1 MKYLNIDEKELFKN
15 NSYYTAKEI
24 DTQTSVW
31 RKTIKIFEE
40 NKEKIEKF
48 LKSIGDDYITVFTGA
63 GTSEYIGNILEPIL
77 NRMGANEFRSIAT
90 TDIVN
95 NPNQYLR
102 NRKTLLVS
110 FARSGNSPESLATI
124 NIANKVIDNIYHL
137 FITCNEEGKLALIE
151 QNENICTILLPK
163 ESNDLGF
170 AMTSSFSSM
179 LMMALLIFH
188 NDTTPESL
196 NDMISLI
203 DRGKD
208 DKILL
213 LKSLAFGSQDRII
226 FLGSGEFKGLAQE
239 LSLKVMELTAGKVVS
254 KYDSTLGFR
263 HGPKAILNDKT
274 IVFTLLNPDLYAR
287 GYDLDLLNE
296 MFEENVANNIVCFS
310 LNNSEVVKNN
320 CKTLVFSN
328 MPDNNINAL
337 FNYLICGQIYAFFKS
352 QSFGITTDNPFPMGD
367 VNRVVK
373 NFRIYEY

>member
-31 RKTIKIFEE
+31 RETIKIFEE

-213 LKSLAFGSQDRII
+213 LKSLAFGSQDR
-226 FLGSGEFKGLAQE
+226 
-239 LSLKVMELTAGKVVS
+239 
-254 KYDSTLGFR
+254 
-263 HGPKAILNDKT
+263 
-274 IVFTLLNPDLYAR
+274 
-287 GYDLDLLNE
+287 
-296 MFEENVANNIVCFS
+296 NNI
-310 LNNSEVVKNN
+310 L
-320 CKTLVFSN
+320 
-328 MPDNNINAL
+328 
-337 FNYLICGQIYAFFKS
+337 
-352 QSFGITTDNPFPMGD
+352 
-367 VNRVVK
+367 R
-373 NFRIYEY
+373 